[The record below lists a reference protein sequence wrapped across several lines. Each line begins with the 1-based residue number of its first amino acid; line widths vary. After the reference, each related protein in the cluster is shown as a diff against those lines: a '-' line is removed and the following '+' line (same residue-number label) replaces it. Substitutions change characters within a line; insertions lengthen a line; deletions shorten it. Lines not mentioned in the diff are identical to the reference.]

1 MRGVDRFRIRTS
13 TYSVTNPYFFF
24 AFVVEENN
32 ISYTE
37 M

>member
-1 MRGVDRFRIRTS
+1 MGGVDRFRIRTS
-13 TYSVTNPYFFF
+13 TYSVTNPFFF